1 MIPVGL
7 LIIVNMLIIYIVRK
21 FSPKIEKSNDNDNV
35 PNTSSAASSIPIKKT
50 SRITRMI
57 LFITFL
63 YIALALPGALLS
75 GYFYSTIYVYPWA
88 QLSVNIVNAVQF
100 SYPALNFF
108 ILYASNKQFA
118 TETKK
123 ILF

>member
-35 PNTSSAASSIPIKKT
+35 PNTSSASSIPVKKT

-63 YIALALPGALLS
+63 YIALTLPGALLS

>member
-7 LIIVNMLIIYIVRK
+7 LIIVNMLIIYIVKK

-35 PNTSSAASSIPIKKT
+35 PNTSSASSIPVKKT

-63 YIALALPGALLS
+63 YIALTLPGALLS
-75 GYFYSTIYVYPWA
+75 GYFYSTIYAYPWA

>member
-21 FSPKIEKSNDNDNV
+21 FSPKIEKSNNNDNS
-35 PNTSSAASSIPIKKT
+35 PNTSSASSIPVKKT

-63 YIALALPGALLS
+63 YIALTLPGAILS
-75 GYFYSTIYVYPWA
+75 GYFYSTIYFYPWA